1 MIICRNKTET
11 PPEVTG
17 TEVTKDDKI
26 VQRSPSEYFPLIRR
40 GFASEKEAGKEEEQ
54 VVMSGWQR
62 EVSNRKEREEA
73 LREEVNQFESKAQR
87 FTRIME
93 DGVDVTM
100 WQLNRNAGLG
110 PEETSDEFVLKST
123 AVHVKLHRRGDLLV
137 QAVLSFSARGGYL
150 SKALGRK
157 KGASNQCG
165 DALCEYF
172 PLIICSRL
180 VCLRIFF
187 KCFRR
192 CIIP

>member
-1 MIICRNKTET
+1 MIFSRSKAET

-17 TEVTKDDKI
+17 AEPTKDDKV

-40 GFASEKEAGKEEEQ
+40 GFAIEKEAGKEEEQ

-93 DGVDVTM
+93 DGIDVTM

-137 QAVLSFSARGGYL
+137 QAVLSFSTRGGYL

-157 KGASNQCG
+157 KGARNLMSH
-165 DALCEYF
+165 ALVMLHVNIF
-172 PLIICSRL
+172 SLI
-180 VCLRIFF
+180 
-187 KCFRR
+187 
-192 CIIP
+192 

>member
-1 MIICRNKTET
+1 M

-17 TEVTKDDKI
+17 VEQSKDDRI

-40 GFASEKEAGKEEEQ
+40 GFAIEKEAGKEEDQ

-87 FTRIME
+87 FTRILE
-93 DGVDVTM
+93 DGIDVTM

-110 PEETSDEFVLKST
+110 PEESSDEFVLKSS
-123 AVHVKLHRRGDLLV
+123 AIHVKLHRRGDLLV
-137 QAVLSFSARGGYL
+137 QAVLSFSTRGGYL

-157 KGASNQCG
+157 KGIYVARCIMSSFSCFPVPLFFFPHPFP
-165 DALCEYF
+165 AL
-172 PLIICSRL
+172 PIPCSR
-180 VCLRIFF
+180 
-187 KCFRR
+187 R
-192 CIIP
+192 CVFSGTSADP